1 MLLPVMLGSVLLA
14 SSGIYAQDGAQ
25 PAVSEKL
32 IAKVNAVVDADTAR
46 LTAIFKDLHQH
57 PEIAFTETRTAGI
70 VAKDLKSLGFTV
82 TEGIGKT
89 GVVGML
95 KNGPG
100 PTVWSPTCRPPP

>member
-14 SSGIYAQDGAQ
+14 SSGIYAQDGTMPVQ
-25 PAVSEKL
+25 EVVSEKL

-70 VAKDLKSLGFTV
+70 VVPRLRHA
-82 TEGIGKT
+82 E
-89 GVVGML
+89 
-95 KNGPG
+95 
-100 PTVWSPTCRPPP
+100 